1 MAALSI
7 LRASLL
13 LVALAVAAPLP
24 AQDDELVVVDQAE
37 LDRYWRADERTA
49 RTALLSGEGTPQY
62 GCLAVPFVIEIDGQV
77 QPGRRP
83 LLVRISPAQGGP
95 GLAVDGLHALMM
107 GSLPMYESTWDKL
120 PSNAIYSS
128 RAMVFADRR
137 LIERLGAEAWDEAH
151 GKLLRA
157 CRIDDLAGW
166 LGRHDDRTV
175 EQPLPTDIAQ
185 LR

>member
-1 MAALSI
+1 MPAPTI
-7 LRASLL
+7 LRAPLFLL
-13 LVALAVAAPLP
+13 ALAVAAPVP

-49 RTALLSGEGTPQY
+49 RTALLTGEGAPQY
-62 GCLAVPFVIEIDGQV
+62 GCMAVPFVIEIDGQV

-95 GLAVDGLHALMM
+95 GLGVDGLYALMM
-107 GSLPMYESTWDKL
+107 GSLPMYESTWDKV

-137 LIERLGAEAWDEAH
+137 LIERLGAGAWDEAH
-151 GKLLRA
+151 GKLQRA
-157 CRIDDLAGW
+157 CRLDDLAGW
-166 LGRHDDRTV
+166 LGRNDDRTV
-175 EQPLPTDIAQ
+175 QEALPADITQ